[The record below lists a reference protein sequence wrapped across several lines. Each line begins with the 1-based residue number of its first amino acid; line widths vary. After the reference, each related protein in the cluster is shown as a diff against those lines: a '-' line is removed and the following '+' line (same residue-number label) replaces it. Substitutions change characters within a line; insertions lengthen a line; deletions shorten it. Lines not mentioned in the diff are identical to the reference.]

1 MNKITL
7 KELEKITKIEKKA
20 NIQDEELFEY
30 IRIVS
35 LNNIKYEEITKNTLY
50 FIIYSEDEENNDGWY
65 VKPID
70 TRPFIHDII
79 NKYPNSTFVI
89 EPNLEKELLN
99 STTKYLVVKNIH
111 HMINDLFHYYQ
122 KKSHAKAI
130 AITGSVGKTT
140 CVGLIENVL
149 KQKYNVLRIYSK
161 RITPL
166 GLKAYIINLLDDKID
181 YIVTE
186 ISLFYHDHVKILTDL
201 LKPEI
206 VAILNIKS
214 AHLGV
219 DILKTQNDICRY
231 KSFIMQYAK
240 KAFLPS
246 NDIYLNRLS
255 LKNDKLI
262 YNNKILFT
270 NNNLN
275 IEFININDV
284 IVKKEEMNINN
295 EMMVKPFFLSNL
307 SKLQFLIAYNIA
319 KELNINNEM
328 IKKGMDTYVPVENRL
343 QKKRAFTK
351 EIIFDGDI
359 TTPDRL
365 KEMAYNNYEKKYLV
379 IRKVGCSEEYMD
391 QKKIKTVFN
400 YFDKVFI
407 FDDTDYFDNLDK
419 EKNVVIVNNHDFMN
433 DLDGTIIYHYSGYYR
448 VWKDYDENTLNIYDN
463 KIYPVLKERIK
474 V

>member
-7 KELEKITKIEKKA
+7 KEIEKITKIDKKV
-20 NIQDEELFEY
+20 NIQNEQIFEY

-50 FIIYSEDEENNDGWY
+50 FIIYSEKKENNDGWY
-65 VKPID
+65 VNPID
-70 TRPFIHDII
+70 TRPYIKDII
-79 NKYPNSTFVI
+79 NKYPDFTFVI
-89 EPNLEKELLN
+89 ETDLEKELMN
-99 STTKYLVVKNIH
+99 TQTKYLVVKNIH

-122 KKSHAKAI
+122 KKSHAKTI
-130 AITGSVGKTT
+130 AVTGSVGKTT

-149 KQKYNVLRIYSK
+149 KEKYNVLRIYSK

-166 GLKAYIINLLDDKID
+166 GLKAYIINFLDDNID

-219 DILKTQNDICRY
+219 DILKTQNDICFY

-246 NDIYLNRLS
+246 NDIYLSRLS
-255 LKNDKLI
+255 LKNKQLI

-270 NNNLN
+270 NNNLKL
-275 IEFININDV
+275 EFINIDDV
-284 IVKKEEMNINN
+284 IVKNEEMNINN
-295 EMMVKPFFLSNL
+295 EIIVKPFFLSNL

-319 KELNINNEM
+319 KELNISNEL
-328 IKKGMDTYVPVENRL
+328 IKKGMDTYVPVENRI
-343 QKKRAFTK
+343 QKKTAFNK

-365 KEMAYNNYEKKYLV
+365 KEIAYNNYEKKYLI

-391 QKKIKTVFN
+391 QNKIKPVFN
-400 YFDKVFI
+400 FFDKVYI
-407 FDDTDYFDNLDK
+407 FEDTDYFDNLDK
-419 EKNVVIVNNHDFMN
+419 EKNVVIVHNHDFMK
-433 DLDGTIIYHYSGYYR
+433 DLTGTIIYHYSGYYR
-448 VWKDYDENTLNIYDN
+448 VWKEYDEKNLNIYDN
-463 KIYPVLKERIK
+463 IVYPVLKEKIK

>member
-7 KELEKITKIEKKA
+7 KEIENITKIEKKA
-20 NIQDEELFEY
+20 NIQDEQIFEY

-35 LNNIKYEEITKNTLY
+35 LNNIKYEEITNNTLY
-50 FIIYSEDEENNDGWY
+50 FIIYSEKEENNDGWY
-65 VKPID
+65 VNPID
-70 TRPFIHDII
+70 TRPYIKDII
-79 NKYPNSTFVI
+79 NKYPDFTFVI
-89 EPNLEKELLN
+89 EPDLEKELLN
-99 STTKYLVVKNIH
+99 TTTKYLVVKNIH
-111 HMINDLFHYYQ
+111 QMINDLFHYYQ
-122 KKSHAKAI
+122 KKSHAKTI
-130 AITGSVGKTT
+130 AVTGSVGKTT

-149 KQKYNVLRIYSK
+149 KQKYNILRIYSK

-166 GLKAYIINLLDDKID
+166 GLKAYIINFLDDKID

-219 DILKTQNDICRY
+219 DILKNQNDICIY

-246 NDIYLNRLS
+246 NDIYLSRLS
-255 LKNDKLI
+255 LKNKELI

-270 NNNLN
+270 NNNLKL
-275 IEFININDV
+275 EFINIDEV
-284 IVKKEEMNINN
+284 MVKNEEMIINK
-295 EMMVKPFFLSNL
+295 EISVKPFFLSNL

-319 KELNINNEM
+319 KELKLSNEM
-328 IKKGMDTYVPVENRL
+328 IKKGMDTYIPVENRI
-343 QKKRAFTK
+343 QKKRAFNK

-365 KEMAYNNYEKKYLV
+365 KEMAYNNYEKKYLI

-391 QKKIKTVFN
+391 QNKIKKVFN

-407 FDDTDYFDNLDK
+407 FKDTDYFENLDI
-419 EKNVVIVNNHDFMN
+419 EKNVIVVHNHDFIN

-448 VWKDYDENTLNIYDN
+448 VWKEYDEKNLNIYDN
-463 KIYPVLKERIK
+463 KVYPVLKERIK